1 MIDNNIHNVLAV
13 IAHPDD
19 LEIMA
24 GGTVMKWK
32 RQGKE
37 IHVLIFTDGSWYTP
51 DGVFLRDPVETK
63 KDVDNVVSFM
73 RYDSCEMLDAKNTH
87 LEYED
92 KYVCEVLNRIKK
104 YDIDTIITTWSGDI
118 NHDHEVASRIAKAAS
133 RRIPHILEGQVNY
146 YMNEFFVPNMY
157 MDITEEWEDKLKA
170 VSMYRSEWQRGGQ
183 DWEEFMDVVSRYYG
197 KTVGVKRAEAF
208 FSPKFLM

>member
-1 MIDNNIHNVLAV
+1 MTNNSIHNVLAV
-13 IAHPDD
+13 VAHPDD

-157 MDITEEWEDKLKA
+157 MDITEEWEDKLKV